1 MDIDNIFG
9 KLEGNADKLGAVVG
23 ALGGLQ
29 EHAWGRDFM
38 SGINIIMQGLI
49 TSPHIPDMRDVWNHI
64 TYPGNNT
71 FKTAVGAAI
80 VGYLMKEVDIDPK
93 LNRLGNALSK
103 GGWGAA
109 MGVVGLNLL
118 VYAGAG
124 HSEVVTANGGSR
136 GNGNFWGGN

>member
-1 MDIDNIFG
+1 MDIDNIFA
-9 KLEGNADKLGAVVG
+9 KLEGNADKLGALVG
-23 ALGGLQ
+23 GIGGLQ
-29 EHAWGRDFM
+29 EHAWGKDVFA
-38 SGINIIMQGLI
+38 GINTIINGLI
-49 TSPHIPDMRDVWNHI
+49 TTPHIPNIQHVWQMVN
-64 TYPGNNT
+64 TGQT
-71 FKTAVGAAI
+71 FKSAVGAAI
-80 VGYLMKEVDIDPK
+80 IGYLMKEVDIDPK